1 MVIHVRGASA
11 SDTGTMLQQFVER
24 QRGRELRLG
33 KRLIGWNLNDTVVVR
48 SEGLSAAQLHN
59 YVRHFAP
66 QRHVVFDH
74 VFPAAAVERYFSFAH
89 EMRNYV
95 FAFLKPPSGE
105 QCPLQN
111 RLKERA
117 KNASCEIVT
126 LNPDRSGQQLE
137 VLLLSASRVLGTDD
151 PLVLPETPSRRV
163 ARSGTRKTQTAA

>member
-1 MVIHVRGASA
+1 MVIHIRGTKT
-11 SDTGTMLQQFVER
+11 SDTSTMLAHFVER

-33 KRLIGWNLNDTVVVR
+33 KRLIGWNLNDTIVMR
-48 SEGLSAAQLHN
+48 SEGVSATKLQQ

-74 VFPAAAVERYFSFAH
+74 QFPAAAVERYFSFAR

-95 FAFLKPPSGE
+95 FAFLKTPTGE
-105 QCPLQN
+105 HYALQKQ
-111 RLKERA
+111 LKERA

-126 LNPDRSGQQLE
+126 LNPDRSIQQLE

-151 PLVLPETPSRRV
+151 PLVLPEAPARRLTRPSV
-163 ARSGTRKTQTAA
+163 RKTPEAA